1 MLYLD
6 ARLTSKYIER
16 SAKCVAMMER
26 AVLSTARLFV
36 SLVPLFS
43 RKSSTDMYAFS
54 IEQEITV
61 TNLDKECPGG
71 EATHFRF

>member
-1 MLYLD
+1 
-6 ARLTSKYIER
+6 
-16 SAKCVAMMER
+16 MMER